1 MSKKI
6 FSLKNYLKPIDLEY
20 NEQEQEDFLL
30 FLEKNTFEN
39 YPLSKD
45 ELIQFLSTEECLSFF
60 KIKKDMSVQNIL
72 ENLPLELKQNQIKQ
86 EKRKRYQ
93 AYKMLDYTLSNYTY
107 FDFFSSDAF
116 QIAKNSKYMAQ
127 LYKKERVNLEI
138 LFLSFFDSQFEI
150 SDLLQSFGF
159 EEEFIQKLDLLIKT
173 TKTKEQ
179 MQVEQKSFVSN
190 LKKTIQHFWG
200 GLFSQEKKDLIFNQK
215 IKYTY
220 QVHQIFEKSAENALN
235 RFKTPVITPEIL
247 FITLMEEKGFVVNKL
262 IKKNIKDETNWYLLR
277 YKLLKRLYSQ
287 ESNVRGQVKR
297 NQQFFAYLLK
307 IHLSDVSFEK
317 LIEKKLLGNAVA
329 LFRNLLIHDLLK
341 FDLFE
346 DFEQEIHASLNVAP
360 KRFYST

>member
-190 LKKTIQHFWG
+190 LKKTIQQFWV

-247 FITLMEEKGFVVNKL
+247 FITLM
-262 IKKNIKDETNWYLLR
+262 
-277 YKLLKRLYSQ
+277 
-287 ESNVRGQVKR
+287 
-297 NQQFFAYLLK
+297 
-307 IHLSDVSFEK
+307 
-317 LIEKKLLGNAVA
+317 
-329 LFRNLLIHDLLK
+329 
-341 FDLFE
+341 
-346 DFEQEIHASLNVAP
+346 
-360 KRFYST
+360 